1 MSWLGIAFVSINCNY
16 VVVFVSIN
24 YFTVF
29 SGEFSTVGHWTMN
42 VGDDNVIVLDDL
54 SVVEPPLALKQNKQI
69 LKVQTVTVKH
79 NI

>member
-1 MSWLGIAFVSINCNY
+1 MF
-16 VVVFVSIN
+16 
-24 YFTVF
+24 F

-42 VGDDNVIVLDDL
+42 VGEDNVIVLDDL

-79 NI
+79 NILLNIIYQKNIIYHRFIVST